1 MDSATVMAAWWGAVV
16 ATLAFLWEIFQW
28 FKSGPRVQVRAK
40 ANMEPVNFPGLEK
53 NEKYIFVEVTN
64 AGDRATTITHF
75 CAYIFNDCI
84 KRLVNKPEK
93 KLVILNNSGFG
104 PPIPFFLDS
113 GQRWTGGI
121 LQNQFDEKLISD
133 GKVYACIFH
142 TASSKPV
149 LSQVT

>member
-28 FKSGPRVQVRAK
+28 FKNGPRVQVRAK

-113 GQRWTGGI
+113 GQRWTG
-121 LQNQFDEKLISD
+121 
-133 GKVYACIFH
+133 
-142 TASSKPV
+142 
-149 LSQVT
+149 